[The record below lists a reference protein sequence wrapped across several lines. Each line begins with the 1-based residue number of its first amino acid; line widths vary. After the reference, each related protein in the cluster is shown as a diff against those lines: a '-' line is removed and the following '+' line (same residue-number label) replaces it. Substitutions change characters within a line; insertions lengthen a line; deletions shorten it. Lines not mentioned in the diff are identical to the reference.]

1 MGQRLTIQIFENKNS
16 EQSIATLYYH
26 WSAYTES
33 ALEELKTFYNN
44 YRHYFKIQ
52 QIEQKLL
59 QLHPTPFEA
68 VKQYNELDNIV
79 TSIYQAVIETG
90 GGYASN
96 ADEAENAI
104 NLYSAL
110 KTHYNPN
117 HSVNRNNG
125 IVAFTEEQQNE
136 LYDWS
141 EGNIRLYLDE
151 EEFEFDVYTS
161 YEVED
166 DREYYEHRIKEWFNT
181 EDAESITTEQIIDY
195 CANNFPKF
203 DDRQYHKISDIDA
216 LITTF
221 EQNTIF
227 YDADE
232 KTIICKIY

>member
-52 QIEQKLL
+52 QIGQKLL
-59 QLHPTPFEA
+59 QLNPTPFEA
-68 VKQYNELDNIV
+68 VKQYDELDNIV

-90 GGYASN
+90 GGLES
-96 ADEAENAI
+96 DESENAI
-104 NLYSAL
+104 KLHPTL
-110 KTHYNPN
+110 GKHYNPN
-117 HSVNRNNG
+117 HSVHRNNG
-125 IVAFTEEQQNE
+125 LIAFTEERQNCF
-136 LYDWS
+136 YSWS

-151 EEFEFDVYTS
+151 EEFEFGVYTS

-166 DREYYEHRIKEWFNT
+166 DREYYEHLIEKWFNT

>member
-1 MGQRLTIQIFENKNS
+1 MGQRLTIRIYQNK
-16 EQSIATLYYH
+16 EQEKSIATLYYH

-44 YRHYFKIQ
+44 YLHYFKIQ

-59 QLHPTPFEA
+59 QIHPTPFEA

-90 GGYASN
+90 GGYASD

-136 LYDWS
+136 LYNLS
-141 EGNIRLYLDE
+141 EEDIKLYLDE
-151 EEFEFDVYTS
+151 QEFQFNVYCS
-161 YEVED
+161 YIIND
-166 DREYYEHRIKEWFNT
+166 DRDDYEHLIEKWFNT
-181 EDAESITTEQIIDY
+181 EDIDDITNEQIINY
-195 CANNFPKF
+195 CTNNLPKI
-203 DDRQYHKISDIDA
+203 DDLQYYKIDNIDS
-216 LITTF
+216 LISTF
-221 EQNTIF
+221 EQSDTFYNT
-227 YDADE
+227 DDE
-232 KTIICKIY
+232 MIICKIY

>member
-1 MGQRLTIQIFENKNS
+1 MGQRLTIRIYQNK
-16 EQSIATLYYH
+16 EQEKSIATLYYH

-68 VKQYNELDNIV
+68 VKQYDELDNIV

-90 GGYASN
+90 GGLAS
-96 ADEAENAI
+96 DESENAI
-104 NLYSAL
+104 KLHPTL
-110 KTHYNPN
+110 GEHYNPN
-117 HSVNRNNG
+117 HSVHRNNG

-141 EGNIRLYLDE
+141 EGDIKLYLDE
-151 EEFEFDVYTS
+151 QEFEFDVYTS

>member
-16 EQSIATLYYH
+16 EHSIATLYYH

-52 QIEQKLL
+52 QIGQKLL
-59 QLHPTPFEA
+59 QLNPTPFEA
-68 VKQYNELDNIV
+68 VKQYDELDNIV

-90 GGYASN
+90 GGLES
-96 ADEAENAI
+96 DESENAI
-104 NLYSAL
+104 KLHPTL
-110 KTHYNPN
+110 GKHYNPN
-117 HSVNRNNG
+117 HSVHRNNG
-125 IVAFTEEQQNE
+125 LIAFTEERQNCF
-136 LYDWS
+136 YSWS

-151 EEFEFDVYTS
+151 EEFEFGVYTS

-166 DREYYEHRIKEWFNT
+166 DREYYEHLIKKWFNT

-203 DDRQYHKISDIDA
+203 DDRQYHKISDIDS
-216 LITTF
+216 LISTF
-221 EQNTIF
+221 EQSNTF
-227 YDADE
+227 YNTDDE
-232 KTIICKIY
+232 MIICKIY

>member
-33 ALEELKTFYNN
+33 ALDKLKTFYNN

-52 QIEQKLL
+52 QIDQKLL

-68 VKQYNELDNIV
+68 VKQYDELDNIV

-90 GGYASN
+90 GGLPS
-96 ADEAENAI
+96 DESENAI
-104 NLYSAL
+104 KLHPTL
-110 KTHYNPN
+110 GEHYNPN
-117 HSVNRNNG
+117 HSVHRNNG
-125 IVAFTEEQQNE
+125 LIAFTEERQNS
-136 LYDWS
+136 LYYWP

-166 DREYYEHRIKEWFNT
+166 DRKYYEHLIEKWFNT

>member
-1 MGQRLTIQIFENKNS
+1 MGQRLTIRIYQNK
-16 EQSIATLYYH
+16 EQEKSIATLYYH

-52 QIEQKLL
+52 RIEQKLL

-90 GGYASN
+90 GGYASD

-110 KTHYNPN
+110 KTHYKPN

-141 EGNIRLYLDE
+141 EGDIKLYLDE
-151 EEFEFDVYTS
+151 QEFQFNVYRA
-161 YEVED
+161 YIIND
-166 DREYYEHRIKEWFNT
+166 DRDYYEYLIKKWFNT
-181 EDAESITTEQIIDY
+181 ENIDNITDQQIIDY
-195 CANNFPKF
+195 CTNNLPKF
-203 DDRQYHKISDIDA
+203 DDTQYHSIDA
-216 LITTF
+216 IDSLAATF
-221 EQNTIF
+221 EQNSTF
-227 YDADE
+227 YDANE
-232 KTIICKIY
+232 EMIIHKID

>member
-1 MGQRLTIQIFENKNS
+1 MGQRLTIQIFKNKEQ
-16 EQSIATLYYH
+16 EQSLATLYYH

-33 ALEELKTFYNN
+33 ALEELKSFYNN

-52 QIEQKLL
+52 QIDQKLS

-68 VKQYNELDNIV
+68 VKQYDELDNIV

-90 GGYASN
+90 GGLAS
-96 ADEAENAI
+96 DESENAI
-104 NLYSAL
+104 KLHPTLGEY
-110 KTHYNPN
+110 YNPN
-117 HSVNRNNG
+117 HSVHRNNG
-125 IVAFTEEQQNE
+125 LIAFTEERQNS
-136 LYDWS
+136 LYSWS

-166 DREYYEHRIKEWFNT
+166 DREYYEHLIKKWFNT

-232 KTIICKIY
+232 KTIICKTY

>member
-33 ALEELKTFYNN
+33 ALDELKTFYNN

-52 QIEQKLL
+52 QIDQKLL

-90 GGYASN
+90 GGYASD

-136 LYDWS
+136 LYNLS
-141 EGNIRLYLDE
+141 EEDIKLYLDE
-151 EEFEFDVYTS
+151 QEFQFNVYCS
-161 YEVED
+161 YIIND
-166 DREYYEHRIKEWFNT
+166 DRDDYEHLIEKWFNT
-181 EDAESITTEQIIDY
+181 EDIDDITNEQIINY
-195 CANNFPKF
+195 CTNNLPKI
-203 DDRQYHKISDIDA
+203 DDLQYYKIDNIDS
-216 LITTF
+216 LISTF
-221 EQNTIF
+221 EQSDTFYNT
-227 YDADE
+227 DDE
-232 KTIICKIY
+232 MIICKIY

>member
-33 ALEELKTFYNN
+33 ALDELKTFYNN

-52 QIEQKLL
+52 QIDQKLL

-90 GGYASN
+90 GGYASD

-136 LYDWS
+136 LYNLS
-141 EGNIRLYLDE
+141 EEDIKLYLDE
-151 EEFEFDVYTS
+151 QEFQFNVYCS
-161 YEVED
+161 YIIND
-166 DREYYEHRIKEWFNT
+166 DRDDYEHLIKKWFNT
-181 EDAESITTEQIIDY
+181 EDIDDITNEQIINY
-195 CANNFPKF
+195 CTNNLPKI
-203 DDRQYHKISDIDA
+203 DDLQYYKIDNIDS
-216 LITTF
+216 LISTF
-221 EQNTIF
+221 EQSDTFYNT
-227 YDADE
+227 DDE
-232 KTIICKIY
+232 MIICKIY

>member
-1 MGQRLTIQIFENKNS
+1 MGQRLTIRIYQNK
-16 EQSIATLYYH
+16 EQEKSIATLYYH

-90 GGYASN
+90 GGYASD

-117 HSVNRNNG
+117 HSVHRNNG

-141 EGNIRLYLDE
+141 EGDIKLYLDE
-151 EEFEFDVYTS
+151 QEFQFNVYCS
-161 YEVED
+161 YIIND
-166 DREYYEHRIKEWFNT
+166 DRDDYEHLIEKWFNT
-181 EDAESITTEQIIDY
+181 EDIDDITNEQIINY
-195 CANNFPKF
+195 CTNNLPKI
-203 DDRQYHKISDIDA
+203 DDLQYYKIDNIDS
-216 LITTF
+216 LISTF
-221 EQNTIF
+221 EQSDTFYNT
-227 YDADE
+227 DDE
-232 KTIICKIY
+232 MIICKIY